1 MQIFEQH
8 VFRFEFPFM
17 GSVATFNVVA
27 NSQTEAA
34 EKIKEWMNTTMIE
47 LAVSFPKEK
56 QEPIKIEKPAM
67 EELKISTLIE
77 ELSKYL
83 APIRDA
89 ETSMVNNTNTIK
101 EWLKIDYEPGHFVA
115 IIEGLE
121 KLKVMYETGKI
132 KKAGR

>member
-17 GSVATFNVVA
+17 GSTATFNVVA
-27 NSQTEAA
+27 NTQIEAA

-56 QEPIKIEKPAM
+56 PDGTKPEKPAM
-67 EELKISTLIE
+67 DELKISALIE
-77 ELSKYL
+77 DLSKYL
-83 APIRDA
+83 APVRDHD
-89 ETSMVNNTNTIK
+89 TSLVNNSLTVT
-101 EWLKIDYEPGHFVA
+101 EWLKIDYDPTNFVA
-115 IIEGLE
+115 IEEGLK
-121 KLKVMYETGKI
+121 KLKTMYETGKI